1 LKVFSRGKDE
11 RIKTKDDL
19 AVSSRLNWRRST
31 KCGTDSC
38 VEVAIS
44 GDKAYIRSSKGD
56 PAGGYLVFDAGEWS
70 SFIAGARNN
79 EFDIR

>member
-1 LKVFSRGKDE
+1 M
-11 RIKTKDDL
+11 
-19 AVSSRLNWRRST
+19 
-31 KCGTDSC
+31 
-38 VEVAIS
+38 EVAIS